1 MKGLFLTAVAFGS
14 LAIAGIAAPAA
25 AGEPAPVLTFA
36 QAKEIQA
43 KAEKIISDHHMG
55 GVVTVVDASGQMI
68 TFDRLDGAKLANGAL
83 APKKAHTAVAF
94 GAPTDS
100 WGQKLAQGNTAILG
114 NPEIVP
120 LPGGVPITI
129 GGTLAGAVGVSTPDG
144 NVDLEAAKGAITG
157 F

>member
-1 MKGLFLTAVAFGS
+1 MKGLFLTAVALGG
-14 LAIAGIAAPAA
+14 LIASTGAYAATADRV
-25 AGEPAPVLTFA
+25 PVLTFA
-36 QAKEIQA
+36 QAKDIQA
-43 KAEKIISDHHMG
+43 KAEKIITEHHMG
-55 GVVTVVDASGQMI
+55 GVVTVVDASGRMI
-68 TFDRLDGAKLANGAL
+68 TYDRLDGAKLANGAL

-120 LPGGVPITI
+120 LPGGIPITI
-129 GGTLAGAVGVSTPDG
+129 DGTVVGAIGVSTPDG
-144 NVDLEAAKGAITG
+144 NLDLEAAKGAVAG

>member
-1 MKGLFLTAVAFGS
+1 MKGLFLTAVAIGS
-14 LAIAGIAAPAA
+14 LVAGTGAYAATT
-25 AGEPAPVLTFA
+25 ERVPVLTFA
-36 QAKEIQA
+36 QAKDIQA
-43 KAEKIISDHHMG
+43 KAEKIIIEHHMG
-55 GVVTVVDASGQMI
+55 GVVTIVDASGQMI
-68 TFDRLDGAKLANGAL
+68 TYDRLDGAKLANGAL

-129 GGTLAGAVGVSTPDG
+129 DGTVVGAIGVSTPDG
-144 NVDLEAAKGAITG
+144 NLDLEAAKGAVAG